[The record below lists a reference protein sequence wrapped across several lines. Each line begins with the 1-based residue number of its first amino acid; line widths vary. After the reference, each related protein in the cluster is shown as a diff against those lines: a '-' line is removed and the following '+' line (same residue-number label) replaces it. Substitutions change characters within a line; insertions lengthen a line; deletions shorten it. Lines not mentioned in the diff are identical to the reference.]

1 MPSRHNLSSYQRRCR
16 RADLILSLGIPV
28 MRPCQSCVSARLLCV
43 VSSASEHCEQC
54 VRRGRSCELAPPDRE
69 ITRLDREQKELF
81 DKASAA
87 KAVAAQALA
96 KANRYTKQRRLA
108 LKRIKELGRREDQ
121 NILELEMDEMLTDGA
136 AVVEGL
142 EMDELVATAAEGV
155 ISSGALNSPS
165 PRSSSFL
172 DPALLGSPD
181 RSVEVPQGSS

>member
-1 MPSRHNLSSYQRRCR
+1 
-16 RADLILSLGIPV
+16 